1 MAHDPDETAEERRIR
16 KEAKRARKEEKKR
29 KLAALEGGQDGDAS
43 TSGRP
48 QGSASFVSA
57 GDTSVMS
64 TSSEPKQKKRTKKE
78 KRAGKDPSVAL
89 QGEPSPQP
97 ESEDELNDQQP
108 ATPSKQTDRPAKK
121 QKADQGSLDAA
132 GKNASQGAT
141 SESSAT
147 TFRPSPSRA
156 GMPPPF
162 FPHHY
167 KKAASTGI
175 NAADL
180 PPGLDLSALTEQL
193 GGGKATGS
201 SSSAADQLARLNE
214 VTSGSTF
221 VLPDASAS
229 KSKAKGPTQS
239 AFDAAI
245 LSMKGGSGSTSAPGR
260 VKGTRSNEKISKSK
274 EATIADAA
282 GLSEKEILCR
292 KLYQPHQLKWLEEA
306 GVLKNVLRGKF
317 TQDETEKMT
326 EALRAFAAGNGMTE
340 EEGIELLTDR
350 TPSQA
355 ELYAELT
362 SEMAASV
369 EGRHL
374 RSVRR
379 FAVEHFHPGAKQG
392 PWTQAQ
398 IEALA
403 AAHAELGPKWAE
415 IGKRIGR
422 LARDCRTRWRDHG
435 SQVKENR
442 QSGRWSQEEVDKL
455 QAAVEEQCQA
465 LGLSSDDKAL
475 PWSSIALRVGSRASN
490 ACFRKW
496 DEIQLKKEKN
506 KGDLLAKTQ
515 GVEMWYAPR
524 DEKLLVER

>member
-1 MAHDPDETAEERRIR
+1 MARDPDETPDERRLR

-29 KLAALEGGQDGDAS
+29 KLAVREGEQDGDAS
-43 TSGRP
+43 TSAHL
-48 QGSASFVSA
+48 QGSTSFNAAEDISM
-57 GDTSVMS
+57 MS
-64 TSSEPKQKKRTKKE
+64 TSSEPQRKKRTKEEKKPVKE
-78 KRAGKDPSVAL
+78 QNVTSQR
-89 QGEPSPQP
+89 EPTAQR
-97 ESEDELNDQQP
+97 ESEDELNEERP
-108 ATPSKQTDRPAKK
+108 ATPPPQKAQPAKK
-121 QKADQGSLDAA
+121 QKTGNLNIDPA
-132 GKNASQGAT
+132 GKNGSQSAAP
-141 SESSAT
+141 ESSAT

-156 GMPPPF
+156 GLPPPF
-162 FPHHY
+162 FPHQY
-167 KKAASTGI
+167 KKAASSGI
-175 NAADL
+175 SAADL

-193 GGGKATGS
+193 GGGKASGS
-201 SSSAADQLARLNE
+201 SASAADQLARLNE
-214 VTSGSTF
+214 VTSGSSF
-221 VLPDASAS
+221 VLPDASAHN
-229 KSKAKGPTQS
+229 SKAKGPTQS

-245 LSMKGGSGSTSAPGR
+245 LSMKGGSGSTSAQGR

-282 GLSEKEILCR
+282 GLSEKEVLCR
-292 KLYQPHQLKWLEEA
+292 KLYQPHQIKWLEEA

-317 TQDETEKMT
+317 TQDETDKMT

-379 FAVEHFHPGAKQG
+379 FAVEHFHPAAKQG
-392 PWTQAQ
+392 PWTDAQ

-403 AAHAELGPKWAE
+403 AAHAELGPKWVE

-442 QSGRWSQEEVDKL
+442 QSGRWTQEEVDKL

-475 PWSSIALRVGSRASN
+475 PWSAISLRVGSRPSN
-490 ACFRKW
+490 ACWRKW
-496 DEIQLKKEKN
+496 DEIQLKKERN
-506 KGDLLAKTQ
+506 KGDLLEKTQ
-515 GVEMWYAPR
+515 GDEMWYAPR
-524 DEKLLVER
+524 DDKMLVER